1 MKYLITESQLDI
13 FLLRRF
19 SIDELKGLK
28 NDYNYAMYDED
39 FEDSADRDDHIYGLV
54 EDFIDRHRGDEFFQY
69 GNDTEFY
76 EKRSEYIRALLKFL
90 HSDSLNEDIERTWMD
105 REYEDEYPTWKPI
118 IMKFLDNKAKAYYQ
132 GEDGKI
138 ELFSDEEGNDCI
150 IHYNPKDKTLWGDNS
165 LDNDLGKFVPY
176 HILARHFK
184 YALQDYFKEQ
194 FPNTFIKDVKSANIT
209 RY

>member
-1 MKYLITESQLDI
+1 MKIIITESQLDT

-69 GNDTEFY
+69 GNDIEFY

-90 HSDSLNEDIERTWMD
+90 HSDSLNE
-105 REYEDEYPTWKPI
+105 
-118 IMKFLDNKAKAYYQ
+118 Q
-132 GEDGKI
+132 SVG
-138 ELFSDEEGNDCI
+138 
-150 IHYNPKDKTLWGDNS
+150 
-165 LDNDLGKFVPY
+165 
-176 HILARHFK
+176 
-184 YALQDYFKEQ
+184 LQMGVE
-194 FPNTFIKDVKSANIT
+194 IANIA
-209 RY
+209 